1 MAKIVTIEID
11 EETGDQTVDLA
22 GYAGKGCSAV
32 QQVFERAVGKSVAV
46 TRKPEYNKVVT
57 KKNTLTR

>member
-1 MAKIVTIEID
+1 MKIVTVEID
-11 EETGDQTVDLA
+11 ESGDQTVDLA
-22 GYAGKGCSAV
+22 GYEGKGCAAV

-46 TRKPEYNKVVT
+46 TRKPEYNKVPV